1 MTSGQVLEVSA
12 TEARVARLL
21 APVGAELGIELRFV
35 PGAAPRFGVPVHV
48 GEGPVHGAVCWS
60 GPLDESRLELVR
72 ALAAV
77 VADELERAESVQPEA
92 AEVDDPW
99 AGEDERIPA
108 DDAPSPD
115 YELGSPLAP
124 ATRLF
129 VGGALAV
136 VAWAAIALAVLAGGA
151 LALAAWAAVTLAAYV
166 LYRVAAS

>member
-1 MTSGQVLEVSA
+1 VTGGQVLEVSA
-12 TEARVARLL
+12 AEARVARLL

-60 GPLDESRLELVR
+60 GPLDDSRLELVR

-77 VADELERAESVQPEA
+77 VADELERAEPVQSEA
-92 AEVDDPW
+92 VEVDDPW
-99 AGEDERIPA
+99 AGEDERVPE
-108 DDAPSPD
+108 DDAPSRD
-115 YELGSPLAP
+115 YEFGPSAP
-124 ATRLF
+124 ATSLF

-136 VAWAAIALAVLAGGA
+136 VAWVAIALAVLAGGA

-166 LYRVAAS
+166 LYRVASR